1 MALKARRRQATQK
14 LAKAVA
20 HPLRSEI
27 FTALTE
33 RIASPAELAKELDES
48 VSNVSYHVG
57 RLVDLDCAEL
67 VDEKP
72 VRGVVEHFYR
82 ATKRTLVDIEDW
94 EQLQPA
100 VGEHFAG
107 QAMQRILDDF
117 TRAADANLLATAAR
131 LHLSRTRLLLDEEGR
146 REALEVHEQALSEV
160 LEIQARSAERMAT
173 SGEPG
178 SHVSSSQA
186 CFEMPARS

>member
-1 MALKARRRQATQK
+1 MAIKPERRQATQK

-27 FTALTE
+27 FTILTE
-33 RIASPAELAKELDES
+33 RVASPAELAKELKES
-48 VSNVSYHVG
+48 VGNVSYHVG
-57 RLVDLDCAEL
+57 RLVELGCAEL

-72 VRGVVEHFYR
+72 VRGAVEHFYR
-82 ATKRTLVDIEDW
+82 AITRTLVDIEDW

-107 QAMQRILDDF
+107 QAMQKILDDF
-117 TRAADANLLATAAR
+117 MRSAEANLLATAAR

-160 LEIQARSAERMAT
+160 LEIQSRSAERMAA

-178 SHVSSSQA
+178 FHISSAQA
-186 CFEMPARS
+186 CFEVPARS

>member
-1 MALKARRRQATQK
+1 MAIKAQRRQATQK

-27 FTALTE
+27 FTVLTE
-33 RIASPAELAKELDES
+33 RIASPAELAKELKES

-57 RLVDLDCAEL
+57 RLVELGCAEL

-72 VRGVVEHFYR
+72 VRGAVEHFYR
-82 ATKRTLVDIEDW
+82 ATTRTLVDIEDW

-107 QAMQRILDDF
+107 QAMQKILDDF
-117 TRAADANLLATAAR
+117 MRSAKANLLVTAAS

-160 LEIQARSAERMAT
+160 LEIQARSAERMAA
-173 SGEPG
+173 SGDPG
-178 SHVSSSQA
+178 FQISSSQA
-186 CFEMPARS
+186 CFEVPVRS